1 MQNLGSRDQGQQTP
15 APTMVSPGLYSA
27 LWDFLQWEGM
37 CSTVLCLSLE
47 KHQAGDFTNP
57 CLGVAV
63 QTLWLMEFFLLPL
76 FSFASGL
83 HSTSS
88 FRCGTV
94 HGSEKLPQGVV
105 LWRVSMISCRPL
117 SGWRGPLLR
126 GWTRTF
132 GTLSPQGQPVWKAH
146 PLCWGL
152 QGFSCCS
159 WGWEGGCWDRKRV
172 LKELFPRAEVRVP
185 SIRNWAAL
193 AGVFPG
199 EETAE
204 AKEVSPGLTRGGR
217 AEAITSSRWLS
228 QDRTDKLGR
237 KSVYRTL
244 CHALN
249 WLTWE

>member
-1 MQNLGSRDQGQQTP
+1 MQNLGSRDQGQQAP
-15 APTMVSPGLYSA
+15 APSLVSPGLYSA

-47 KHQAGDFTNP
+47 KHQAGDFTN
-57 CLGVAV
+57 LVWG
-63 QTLWLMEFFLLPL
+63 WLCKHCGSWSSSCSH
-76 FSFASGL
+76 SFP
-83 HSTSS
+83 
-88 FRCGTV
+88 
-94 HGSEKLPQGVV
+94 LPQGSILPPVLGVV
-105 LWRVSMISCRPL
+105 LFTGLKNYLRGWF
-117 SGWRGPLLR
+117 SGRSPWYPADPWVDGGGPLLR

-132 GTLSPQGQPVWKAH
+132 GTLPPQGQPVWKAH

-159 WGWEGGCWDRKRV
+159 WGWEGRCWDRKWV

-185 SIRNWAAL
+185 TIRNWAAL
-193 AGVFPG
+193 TGVFPG
-199 EETAE
+199 KGTAE

-217 AEAITSSRWLS
+217 AEASTSSRWLS
-228 QDRTDKLGR
+228 QDRNDKLGQ

-244 CHALN
+244 CQALN